1 MAIQVRNEE
10 GLVNVLLFD
19 MKQLQPTL
27 HYVVDGMS
35 CSDGFRKGRE
45 GSFKGGARERDRFGI
60 AGLYLEENVL
70 GGKASEVL
78 VGLGTGSLLWANK
91 LMVRPWP

>member
-1 MAIQVRNEE
+1 MQVRNE

-27 HYVVDGMS
+27 HYVVDVDGMS

-45 GSFKGGARERDRFGI
+45 GSFKGGGETAL
-60 AGLYLEENVL
+60 GLH
-70 GGKASEVL
+70 GCI
-78 VGLGTGSLLWANK
+78 
-91 LMVRPWP
+91 